1 MSQVETQQLDQT
13 MALYQQVIKRSITG
27 LPLIAYYPAE
37 RFVNDINL
45 LNKNLPGITQAI
57 SAYDISPLPFT
68 TFTRFLNGYEKSVI
82 SKMLKLHI

>member
-45 LNKNLPGITQAI
+45 LNKIYPAL
-57 SAYDISPLPFT
+57 LKPFQPMT
-68 TFTRFLNGYEKSVI
+68 LAHYRLQ
-82 SKMLKLHI
+82 LLHAF